1 MLEITEELGEMSH
14 KDQLLSAIAGR
25 NRGNLA
31 KEPDKVKV
39 LSAIAQLEAEN
50 PTPNPIECSNLLHG
64 NWRLLY
70 TTSKDL
76 LRFDQFP
83 FLKSG
88 QIYQCIDTE
97 ENKVYNIAEVVG
109 ISFLEGVVSV
119 VADFTPASEKRVNV
133 NFKRSIVGLQRFL
146 GYENPTDYIEKIKQ
160 GKKFVPLDFD
170 ISNPNSNAWL
180 EITYLDEDLR
190 LARGNQGS
198 VFVLTKN

>member
-1 MLEITEELGEMSH
+1 MSH
-14 KDQLLSAIAGR
+14 KEQLLSAIAGK

-31 KEPDKVKV
+31 NEADKVAV
-39 LSAIAQLEAEN
+39 LSAIAQLETEN
-50 PTPNPIECSNLLHG
+50 PTPNPIERSDLLQG

-83 FLKSG
+83 FLQSG

-97 ENKVYNIAEVVG
+97 ENKVYNIAEIVG
-109 ISFLEGVVSV
+109 VPFLEGIVSV
-119 VADFTPASEKRVNV
+119 VAEFTPASEKRVNV

-146 GYENPTDYIEKIKQ
+146 GYDNPSSYIDQIKQ
-160 GKKFVPLDFD
+160 GKKFIPLDFD

-180 EITYLDEDLR
+180 DITYLDDNLR
-190 LARGNQGS
+190 IGRGNRGS

>member
-1 MLEITEELGEMSH
+1 MSH
-14 KDQLLSAIAGR
+14 KEQLLSAIAGK

-31 KEPDKVKV
+31 NEADKVAV
-39 LSAIAQLEAEN
+39 LSAIAQLETEN
-50 PTPNPIECSNLLHG
+50 PTPNPIERSDLLKG

-83 FLKSG
+83 FLQSG

-97 ENKVYNIAEVVG
+97 ENKVYNIAEIVG
-109 ISFLEGVVSV
+109 VPFLEGIVSV
-119 VADFTPASEKRVNV
+119 VAEFTPASEKRVNV

-146 GYENPTDYIEKIKQ
+146 GYDNPSSYIDQIKQ
-160 GKKFVPLDFD
+160 GKKFIPLDFD

-180 EITYLDEDLR
+180 DITYLDDNLR
-190 LARGNQGS
+190 IGRGNRGS

>member
-1 MLEITEELGEMSH
+1 MSH
-14 KDQLLSAIAGR
+14 KEQLLSAIAGK

-31 KEPDKVKV
+31 NEADKVAV
-39 LSAIAQLEAEN
+39 LSAIAQLETEN
-50 PTPNPIECSNLLHG
+50 PTPNPIERSDLLQG

-83 FLKSG
+83 FLQSG

-97 ENKVYNIAEVVG
+97 ENKVYNIAEIVG
-109 ISFLEGVVSV
+109 VPFLEGIVSV

-146 GYENPTDYIEKIKQ
+146 GYDNPSSYIDQIKQ
-160 GKKFVPLDFD
+160 GKKFIPLDFD

-180 EITYLDEDLR
+180 DITYLDDNLR
-190 LARGNQGS
+190 IGRGNRGS